1 MITHQ
6 EIVTWLKGLR
16 PWTEGVAL
24 YDRYGV
30 NRMYKEMFRL
40 RGENVQTRGILVE
53 ELRKIAGL
61 TDDEMR
67 RLKRTGKPSP
77 ARNPQTAPPK
87 NDQTVN
93 PQNDQTAT
101 KVIRFRERFPFLNEE
116 SCPDVLKVLVAD
128 LFTAYGRYKE
138 AHARLVVMPD
148 SQADATAEKEA
159 AAIVEN
165 YIENH
170 AIWDELEH
178 YRDHGTLL
186 GRHPKVKAFMAA
198 GSFENMSDIDVQ
210 RALANARSNLSKA
223 KKKYTAAGDDESR
236 QADAQTLIDKWEAE
250 KTALE
255 AEVER
260 RKKN

>member
-53 ELRKIAGL
+53 ELRKMAGL
-61 TDDEMR
+61 TDEEMR
-67 RLKRTGKPSP
+67 RMKRTGKPS
-77 ARNPQTAPPK
+77 ADTPQ
-87 NDQTVN
+87 NDQTDT

-101 KVIRFRERFPFLNEE
+101 KYIRFRKRFPFLDEE

-138 AHARLVVMPD
+138 AHARLVVLPD
-148 SQADATAEKEA
+148 SQADAAAEKEA

-198 GSFENMSDIDVQ
+198 GSYENMSDIDVQ

-255 AEVER
+255 AEVAR